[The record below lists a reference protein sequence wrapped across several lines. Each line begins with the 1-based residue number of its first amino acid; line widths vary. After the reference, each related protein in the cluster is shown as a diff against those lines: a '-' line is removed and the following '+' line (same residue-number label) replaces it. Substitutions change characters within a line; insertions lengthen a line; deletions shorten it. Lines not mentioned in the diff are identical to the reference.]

1 MYKGDENRLKIA
13 RELIAVGI
21 FERGPRVLLAGSR
34 VVDRVRIA
42 FRRRLD
48 VDDDEID
55 VARREQ
61 SIRAPTMTTAQRLHG
76 GRSAARCS
84 GCGRSDGGDGDS
96 SDGDVGGN
104 DDSGSVAMM
113 VAMVVVVV
121 VGGAMVMVAV
131 VHRSKYIGWR

>member
-48 VDDDEID
+48 VDDDGERPSRYHYED
-55 VARREQ
+55 R
-61 SIRAPTMTTAQRLHG
+61 PG
-76 GRSAARCS
+76 G
-84 GCGRSDGGDGDS
+84 
-96 SDGDVGGN
+96 
-104 DDSGSVAMM
+104 
-113 VAMVVVVV
+113 
-121 VGGAMVMVAV
+121 
-131 VHRSKYIGWR
+131 